1 MNLTEFKKTMNL
13 AIWMSRVLKLCT
25 SLALIILV
33 SFYVCSCTAP
43 PVHLSDL
50 AKTDIDMVVDLHIH
64 QTESLMRELT
74 QKLYRRNPIQLRRG
88 GKKTLEQAMDIL
100 FNEKRDLSFPQLDG
114 KLGTNAMLLALDEE
128 YSGDRVFALMTGLLS
143 MIRTS
148 YGNKAEFFML
158 DELEPQALYNSAR
171 NIEILVWRLKTRV
184 DDRGKP
190 IVWTNN
196 QPGEEQNLS
205 YERLFGQLISLQ
217 DTMALIAGQKWN
229 RSINF
234 IVRTAAS
241 SVFLPV
247 GL

>member
-1 MNLTEFKKTMNL
+1 MLRST
-13 AIWMSRVLKLCT
+13 I
-25 SLALIILV
+25 SLLFIILV
-33 SFYVCSCTAP
+33 SFYVCSCTTT
-43 PVHLSDL
+43 PVHLSDF
-50 AKTDIDMVVDLHIH
+50 AKTDIDMVVDLHIQ
-64 QTESLMRELT
+64 QTESLMRELAE
-74 QKLYRRNPIQLRRG
+74 KLYRRNPIQLTRG
-88 GKKTLEQAMDIL
+88 GRKTLDQALAIL
-100 FNEKRDLSFPQLDG
+100 FNKQRNLSFPQLDG
-114 KLGTNAMLLALDEE
+114 RLGTDAMLLALDEN

-158 DELEPQALYNSAR
+158 DELEPQGLYNSAR
-171 NIEILVWRLKTRV
+171 NIEILVWRLKARV
-184 DDRGKP
+184 NEHGKP
-190 IVWTNN
+190 IIWTNN

-241 SVFLPV
+241 TVFLPV

>member
-1 MNLTEFKKTMNL
+1 
-13 AIWMSRVLKLCT
+13 VLKFFTT
-25 SLALIILV
+25 SLFIILV
-33 SFYVCSCTAP
+33 SFCVSSCTAR

-50 AKTDIDMVVDLHIH
+50 AKSDIDMVVDLHIQ

-74 QKLYRRNPIQLRRG
+74 EKLYRRNPIQLTRG
-88 GKKTLEQAMDIL
+88 GKKSLSQAMDIL
-100 FNEKRDLSFPQLDG
+100 FNERRDLSFPQLEG
-114 KLGTNAMLLALDEE
+114 KLGTDAMLLALDEN
-128 YSGDRVFALMTGLLS
+128 YTGDRVFALMTGLVS

-148 YGNKAEFFML
+148 YGNKPEFYMF

-171 NIEILVWRLKTRV
+171 NIEILVWRLKSRV
-184 DDRGKP
+184 DEQGRP
-190 IVWTNN
+190 IIWTNN

-217 DTMALIAGQKWN
+217 DTMALIAGEKWN

-234 IVRTAAS
+234 IVRNAAS
-241 SVFLPV
+241 TVFLPV